1 MEVPMRERVV
11 SPSLNEIDRLRQPLT
26 HGELLVLDY
35 FLANLPE
42 SWEIY
47 IQPHLNGLRPDFV
60 LLHPVSGIA
69 VFEVKDW
76 DLDAME
82 YFVEMKAKTGPKL
95 MARRDVKS
103 FLIERQNPVTKI
115 DLYKEEIYALYCPR
129 LPSGQGF
136 GAITAGIIFPFA
148 SDEAVSKLLAPLQHH
163 YGHHEYPSLYPIVGR
178 ETLNDTGKWTLKKR
192 ILPSINRVD
201 DRMSPETAADLRHW
215 LVEPDFSAEQRRPL
229 MADLSQAQRKLVTTR
244 TTTGFR
250 RIKGAAGSGKTFVLA
265 GRAAVLAAEGKDVLV
280 ITFNITLINYIMDMA
295 VRFAQSGQVR
305 RQIVALNFHAWCKRV
320 SESSGHYGDYD
331 ELWKEDN
338 VGGVLKSKLAAA
350 TKQWLL
356 DLSEDEKWDAILVD
370 EGQDFELDWWITL
383 RQALRPDGEA
393 MLCADRAQNIYEVP
407 SWTEDEM
414 KGAGFRGEWGTLE
427 HSFRLSP
434 ALCKLAN
441 QFIDQFFPGID
452 AQRPEPREGEF
463 EFKTI
468 LKWWHVPAESA
479 AQYCIQALMET
490 VEESDP
496 PISYADLTC
505 IVENETIGLEVVRLL
520 LNNGVS
526 AIHTF
531 GKGDSPVEKYYDGQR
546 KKQAFFKG
554 DARVKVTTLHSFKG
568 WESKTLVVHIGHGKS
583 EAALALAYA
592 GITRLKR
599 DDLGCYL
606 TVVCSAPEL
615 VEYGKTWPEFRE
627 IKPVLANAH
636 ADN

>member
-1 MEVPMRERVV
+1 MKATMRERVV
-11 SPSLNEIDRLRQPLT
+11 SPPLDQIDKLRQPLT
-26 HGELLVLDY
+26 HGERLVLDY

-60 LLHPVSGIA
+60 LLHPESGIA

-76 DLDAME
+76 DLNAME

-95 MARRDVKS
+95 MARRDGKT
-103 FLIERQNPVTKI
+103 FLIERQNPVPKI
-115 DLYKEEIYALYCPR
+115 DLYKEEIFALYCPR

-148 SDEAVSKLLAPLQHH
+148 PDEAVNQLLAPIQQY
-163 YGHHEYPSLYPIVGR
+163 YGHHVYPSLYPIVGR
-178 ETLNDTGKWTLKKR
+178 DTLNDKGKWALKKK
-192 ILPSINRVD
+192 ILPSLNRVD
-201 DRMSPETAADLRHW
+201 DRMSLETAADLRHW

-229 MADLSQAQRKLVTTR
+229 MADLSPAQRRLVTTR
-244 TTTGFR
+244 TATGYR
-250 RIKGAAGSGKTFVLA
+250 RIRGAAGSGKTFVLA
-265 GRAAVLAAEGKDVLV
+265 GRSATLAAEGKDVLV

-295 VRFAQSGQVR
+295 VRFAQSGRVR

-320 SESSGHYGDYD
+320 SEASGHYGDY
-331 ELWKEDN
+331 EALWKEDN
-338 VGGVLKSKLAAA
+338 VGEVLKSKLAVA
-350 TKQWLL
+350 TNQWLR
-356 DLSEDEKWDAILVD
+356 DLSDDEKWDAILVD
-370 EGQDFELDWWITL
+370 EGQDIELDWWITL
-383 RQALRPDGEA
+383 RQALRTDGEA
-393 MLCADRAQNIYEVP
+393 MLCADKAQNIYEVP
-407 SWTEDEM
+407 SWTEEEM

-434 ALCKLAN
+434 ALCKLAK
-441 QFIDQFFPGID
+441 QFIAQFFPGID
-452 AQRPEPREGEF
+452 AQHPEPREGEF

-468 LKWWHVPAESA
+468 LKWWQVPSA
-479 AQYCIQALMET
+479 SVAHYCIQALMDT
-490 VEESDP
+490 VAESAP

-505 IVENETIGLEVVRLL
+505 IVENESIGFEVVNLL
-520 LNNGVS
+520 RNQGIS
-526 AIHTF
+526 SIHTF
-531 GKGDSPVEKYYDGQR
+531 GKGDSPIERYYDGQR

-568 WESKTLVVHIGHGKS
+568 WESKSLVVHIGHGKS

-615 VEYGKTWPEFRE
+615 LEYGKKWPVFQELTS
-627 IKPVLANAH
+627 VLSPENS
-636 ADN
+636 